1 MIKQVLNLSLLI
13 FSFLFSNAQNIS
25 VNIGQ
30 TTSPFD
36 STFVI
41 SNGTTAAYN
50 PSNHPGA
57 GPYTGAEIYL
67 CQGSTLSYDYG
78 IGTSNQVTFYM
89 DENSTLIFPSTSQG
103 TIAKFYVKNNATFQI
118 PSSITIY
125 AEMKREPGAIVSG
138 MPFQYMSDST
148 FANINFTF
156 NGWANPCSPTGTNQI
171 VASKEEILFQHPI
184 SNQLIITSNSY
195 RQAVQLSIFNSVG
208 QCVCQKII
216 DRNTKT
222 IPLNLASGI
231 LFYTISAEK
240 NIVQQGK
247 LLNY

>member
-41 SNGTTAAYN
+41 SNGTTSTYN
-50 PSNHPGA
+50 SSNHPGA
-57 GPYTGAEIYL
+57 GPYTGAEILL
-67 CQGSTLSYDYG
+67 CQGATLSYDYG
-78 IGTSNQVTFYM
+78 IGTSNNVTFYM

-118 PSSITIY
+118 PSTITIY
-125 AEMKREPGAIVSG
+125 AEMKREPGAIVAG
-138 MPFQYMSDST
+138 MPFQYMNDST

-171 VASKEEILFQHPI
+171 VASKEEILFQNPI

-195 RQAVQLSIFNSVG
+195 RQAVKVSIFNNVG
-208 QCVCQKII
+208 QCICRNII
-216 DRNTKT
+216 DRNTKA
-222 IPLNLASGI
+222 IPINLPDGF
-231 LFYTISAEK
+231 LFYTISNE
-240 NIVQQGK
+240 NGVLEQGK